1 MQKSQTDQTKVVD
14 GMNCMK
20 CGASVKNADICPQ
33 CGQDLS
39 VQKKALQLSAL
50 YYNQGLDKAQIR
62 DLSGAIDMLQRSLK
76 YNKLN
81 IPARNLLG
89 LVYFETGEAVSAL
102 SEWIISKNI
111 KPENNIATEY
121 IQRVQAEPA
130 KLDTINQTIK
140 KYNIALK
147 CCRETLR

>member
-1 MQKSQTDQTKVVD
+1 
-14 GMNCMK
+14 MNCMK
-20 CGASVKNADICPQ
+20 CGAPAGNAGICPR

-39 VQKKALQLSAL
+39 VQKKALQLSVV

-102 SEWIISKNI
+102 SLIHIS
-111 KPENNIATEY
+111 
-121 IQRVQAEPA
+121 EP
-130 KLDTINQTIK
+130 T
-140 KYNIALK
+140 
-147 CCRETLR
+147 RH

>member
-1 MQKSQTDQTKVVD
+1 
-14 GMNCMK
+14 MNCMK
-20 CGASVKNADICPQ
+20 CGAPAGNAGICPR

-39 VQKKALQLSAL
+39 VQKKALQLSVA

-111 KPENNIATEY
+111 KPENNIASEY

-147 CCRETLR
+147 CCREGNDCRKRSP